1 MKTLTIISLLF
12 VSFAFTSTVPADK
25 PIATYR
31 VGAAKVTV
39 WENKGQDGTTW
50 KNFQVDKLYKKD
62 GKWETTN
69 SFDESELLQLR
80 AAIDKAI
87 SEQSVKKD

>member
-12 VSFAFTSTVPADK
+12 VSVAFTSTIPGDK

-31 VGAAKVTV
+31 VGAAKVSV
-39 WENKGQDGTTW
+39 WENKRQDGTTW
-50 KNFQVDKLYKKD
+50 KNFKVEKLYKQGD
-62 GKWETTN
+62 KWETSS
-69 SFDESELLQLR
+69 SFDQSELLQLR

-87 SEQSVKKD
+87 SEQSVKTE